1 MRATFFLGTTV
12 THPSLTL
19 LIRGG
24 GLVSRLAAAL
34 AQRERPPETLLDL
47 RHKTRRTERPA
58 DQLDPSQKDEGGGGF
73 ALEQVGGSPH
83 EGLQRLRDFQM
94 TEIRVSPCGG

>member
-1 MRATFFLGTTV
+1 
-12 THPSLTL
+12 

-58 DQLDPSQKDEGGGGF
+58 DQLSSIRLKGTKAAAASPSSKSAILPTKNCSDCETF
-73 ALEQVGGSPH
+73 
-83 EGLQRLRDFQM
+83 R
-94 TEIRVSPCGG
+94 

>member
-19 LIRGG
+19 SIRGG

-34 AQRERPPETLLDL
+34 AQRERPPEMLLDF

-58 DQLDPSQKDEGGGGF
+58 DQLDPFQKDEGGGF
-73 ALEQVGGSPH
+73 ALEQVGDSPH

>member
-1 MRATFFLGTTV
+1 M

-73 ALEQVGGSPH
+73 ALEQVGDSPH

>member
-12 THPSLTL
+12 THPSSTL

-34 AQRERPPETLLDL
+34 AQRERPPETVLDL

-58 DQLDPSQKDEGGGGF
+58 DQHGGF
-73 ALEQVGGSPH
+73 ALEQVGDSPH

>member
-1 MRATFFLGTTV
+1 
-12 THPSLTL
+12 

-24 GLVSRLAAAL
+24 GLVSRLAAA
-34 AQRERPPETLLDL
+34 
-47 RHKTRRTERPA
+47 
-58 DQLDPSQKDEGGGGF
+58 EGGGGF
-73 ALEQVGGSPH
+73 ALEQVGDSPH